1 MTILRI
7 WRGFTTP
14 EKADAYETLLRTTHF
29 PNIAAKRIP
38 GFRRIEL
45 VKRRE
50 GDRVEVR
57 TLMWFDS
64 LDAVKAYAGPDYE
77 RAVLAPTAEDLLTEP
92 DAFVSHFEVAVG
104 VDSLD

>member
-1 MTILRI
+1 VTILRI

-14 EKADAYETLLRTTHF
+14 EKADAYETLLRSSHF

-50 GDRVEVR
+50 GDRGR
-57 TLMWFDS
+57 CASSCASTPS
-64 LDAVKAYAGPDYE
+64 
-77 RAVLAPTAEDLLTEP
+77 RR
-92 DAFVSHFEVAVG
+92 
-104 VDSLD
+104 